1 MLFLYMNILKVYLNI
16 KVFNIKIYL
25 INKYNIVDIGFEIL

>member
-16 KVFNIKIYL
+16 KVFNIKIYVK
-25 INKYNIVDIGFEIL
+25 NKYNIVDIGFEIL

>member
-1 MLFLYMNILKVYLNI
+1 MNILKVYLNI

>member
-16 KVFNIKIYL
+16 KVFNIKIYV